1 MVFKLAFY
9 QSKYINSL
17 ARDVGGEECGLT
29 TESDIIIFIVLAYVV
44 YVVDYGAAPGVH
56 GLSRQAVQPLC
67 L

>member
-1 MVFKLAFY
+1 MIFKFAFY
-9 QSKYINSL
+9 RSKYVSSL
-17 ARDVGGEECGLT
+17 ARDVGGEGCGLT
-29 TESDIIIFIVLAYVV
+29 TESDIMIFIVLA

>member
-1 MVFKLAFY
+1 MVMIFKHAFY
-9 QSKYINSL
+9 WSKYVNSL
-17 ARDVGGEECGLT
+17 ARDVGGEGCGLT
-29 TESDIIIFIVLAYVV
+29 TESDIMIFIMLYN